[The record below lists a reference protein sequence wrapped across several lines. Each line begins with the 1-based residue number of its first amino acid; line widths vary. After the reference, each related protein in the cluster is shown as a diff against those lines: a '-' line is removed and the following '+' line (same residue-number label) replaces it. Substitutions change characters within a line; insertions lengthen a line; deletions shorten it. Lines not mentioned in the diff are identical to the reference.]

1 MRAARKG
8 QVLVVTSL
16 LGFQGFPFTDAYTAS
31 KFALEGEPPHLS
43 LTESMMQVAF
53 QDVPFH
59 KRLTCLQEVLWRVS
73 SGMITHAL
81 CSVRLEQCRVDRSTF
96 GSEEHTAARA
106 LREGHAQTSNCLWV
120 LRLRLCYGV
129 V

>member
-31 KFALEGEPPHLS
+31 KFALEGEPPRLS
-43 LTESMMQVAF
+43 LTESMMQVSF

-73 SGMITHAL
+73 SGTIIHAL
-81 CSVRLEQCRVDRSTF
+81 CSVRLE
-96 GSEEHTAARA
+96 
-106 LREGHAQTSNCLWV
+106 
-120 LRLRLCYGV
+120 
-129 V
+129 